1 MNISSSGI
9 EASDSPDMR
18 LDDSPDMRPFC
29 SLSSAHAIAAVTT
42 SSACPRLRRLSRMD
56 CCSRFWAS
64 GSSSLNI
71 SSSGIEASDAPDMRL
86 DDAPD
91 MRLFCFLSSAHAIA
105 AVTTSSET
113 CPRLCRLSR
122 MDCCSPFCT
131 SGSSL
136 LIISSSG
143 IEASD
148 VPDMRLDDRLDDAPD
163 RRLLRRID
171 NWGGRSFIET
181 IWLVSSC
188 SGVVDGIEGIDAP
201 DKRLLRRIDNWG
213 GRSFIETIW
222 LVSSCSGVVDG
233 IEGIDAPDR
242 RLLRRVYDWGGTS
255 FIETIGFVSSFP
267 KFLRHVNSWG
277 ISSFGETIGVSS
289 FSFSVVVGGIED
301 IDAPDIL
308 LPRRAYNCGGRSF
321 TETLRVVAF
330 GDSYNNSEASIHRML
345 HESLRWAA
353 TGDSSTNCFRMLP
366 SKEAQREDCD
376 ELL

>member
-1 MNISSSGI
+1 MNISLSGI

-201 DKRLLRRIDNWG
+201 D
-213 GRSFIETIW
+213 
-222 LVSSCSGVVDG
+222 
-233 IEGIDAPDR
+233 R